1 MKAAFIVLFALVAVA
16 CAAPNKPHF
25 KDARSTKAPTG
36 ICAMCIQAIT
46 MVENMAD
53 QDEDAIVKA
62 VEDEVCTLFPS
73 FESMCDM
80 FIQMAIKEAIQY
92 LEKGMTPKQ
101 ICGEFDLC

>member
-1 MKAAFIVLFALVAVA
+1 MKAAFIVLLALVALA
-16 CAAPNKPHF
+16 CAAPKKPHF
-25 KDARSTKAPTG
+25 KAPKATQPPTG

-92 LEKGMTPKQ
+92 LEQGMKPRQ
-101 ICGEFDLC
+101 ICAEFDLC